1 VLVIPAID
9 IFGGRC
15 VRLVQGDYQH
25 PTVYSNDPNEVAGE
39 FLQAGAEHLH
49 VVDLDAARGTADNK
63 PVIEKILRR
72 KDLKVQVAGG
82 IRTSEAVEF
91 WLGAGAHAV
100 VMGTAAVRDPLLLE
114 RCARLNPGRVL
125 TALDLRG
132 DKPAVSGWTN
142 TEPVMIGSLI
152 GRWDRLPLAGVIVTS
167 IDRDGTL
174 SGPDLDALIK
184 VRAMTGLPVH
194 YSGGI
199 SSLDDIGRVAEAGAD
214 AVILGKALYE
224 GRITL
229 EQALGKT

>member
-1 VLVIPAID
+1 MLVIPAID
-9 IFGGRC
+9 LLGGRC
-15 VRLVQGDYQH
+15 VRLVQGDYQN
-25 PTVYSNDPNEVAGE
+25 PTVYSDDPNEVVAE
-39 FLQAGAEHLH
+39 FAQAGAEHLH

-63 PVIEKILRR
+63 PVIQSILQR

-82 IRTSEAVEF
+82 IRTTEAVDF

-114 RCARLNPGRVL
+114 RVARLHPGRVL
-125 TALDLRG
+125 TALDLRD

-142 TEPVMIGSLI
+142 TEPVMIGVLL
-152 GRWDRLPLAGVIVTS
+152 GRWDSLPLAGVIVTS

-174 SGPDLDALIK
+174 TGPDLEVLVR
-184 VRAMTGLPVH
+184 VRAMTGLPVQ
-194 YSGGI
+194 YSGGV
-199 SSLDDIGRVAEAGAD
+199 SSVADIARVATAGAD

-229 EQALGKT
+229 EQALGK